1 VSAAE
6 VEARLAELERLPDRV
21 ARTAATEAIGAL
33 LELYGD
39 GLRRLLALDPGLA
52 ERAAGDEV
60 VAQLLLIHGLHPVPL
75 PERVEAALDD
85 VRPYLRSHGGGVELV
100 GVEGAVVH
108 LRLEGSC
115 NGCPSSSA
123 TLRSAVDAAIQ
134 RAAPDV
140 EGIEAEGTAP
150 APTGGLLQIECPL
163 P

>member
-1 VSAAE
+1 VNAAD

-21 ARTAATEAIGAL
+21 ARATATEAIAAL

-39 GLRRLLALDPGLA
+39 GLRRLLALEPDLA
-52 ERAAGDEV
+52 ERAAADEV

-75 PERVEAALDD
+75 AARVEAALDQ
-85 VRPYLRSHGGGVELV
+85 VRPYLRSHAGDVTLIGVTDGIV
-100 GVEGAVVH
+100 Q
-108 LRLEGSC
+108 LRLEGTC

-123 TLRSAVDAAIQ
+123 TLQSAVEEAIQ

-140 EGIEAEGTAP
+140 ERIEAEGAAEP
-150 APTGGLLQIECPL
+150 AGGLLQIECPV

>member
-1 VSAAE
+1 VSATE

-21 ARTAATEAIGAL
+21 ARTAATDAIAAL

-39 GLRRLLALDPGLA
+39 GLRRLLELEPGLA

-60 VAQLLLIHGLHPVPL
+60 VAQLLLIHGLHPVPVQA
-75 PERVEAALDD
+75 RVEAALDE
-85 VRPYLRSHGGGVELV
+85 VRPYLRSHGGGVELIDV
-100 GVEGAVVH
+100 REGVVH

-140 EGIEAEGTAP
+140 EGIEAEGA
-150 APTGGLLQIECPL
+150 APTPDGGLLQIECPL

>member
-1 VSAAE
+1 MNAAE

-33 LELYGD
+33 LELYGE
-39 GLRRLLALDPGLA
+39 GLARLLALDPGLA
-52 ERAAGDEV
+52 ERAAADDV

-75 PERVEAALDD
+75 EDRVEAALDE
-85 VRPYLRSHGGGVELV
+85 VRPYLRSHGGEVALV
-100 GVEGAVVH
+100 GVAGGVVQ
-108 LRLEGSC
+108 LRLEGTC

-123 TLRSAVDAAIQ
+123 TLQSAVEDAIQ

-140 EGIEAEGTAP
+140 EGIEAEGATP
-150 APTGGLLQIECPL
+150 APVNGLLQIECPL

>member
-1 VSAAE
+1 MSAAE

-21 ARTAATEAIGAL
+21 ARTAATDAIGAL
-33 LELYGD
+33 LELYGE
-39 GLRRLLALDPGLA
+39 GLRRLLALEPGLA
-52 ERAAGDEV
+52 ERAAADDV

-75 PERVEAALDD
+75 ADRVEAALDA
-85 VRPYLRSHGGGVELV
+85 VRPYLRSHGGDVALAGVTD
-100 GVEGAVVH
+100 GVVH

-123 TLRSAVDAAIQ
+123 TLRSAVEEAIQ

-140 EGIEAEGTAP
+140 ESIEAEGAAAP
-150 APTGGLLQIECPL
+150 AGGLLQIECPV